1 MLARTYKNITY
12 CTCGK
17 ALQALSACVVLMCAS
32 CASDTIVKEIEETD
46 QNGTDPMKFTC
57 QVTDD
62 VPQSGSTRASSP
74 LTSDFMVST
83 YKSYAESTQQ
93 TVMDRYTVKYFTT
106 GTAWD
111 GTSRPYWDYTKVS
124 GQIQRYW
131 DYSLFPYRFH
141 AIAPCPPN
149 KSDFT
154 LSSTEVKI
162 PDDYSSQKCTDGS
175 VSPADN
181 VAEPYLLSQ
190 VLRAADGKDTDILA
204 QDPSHPEIN
213 TSSSTLNREVQMP
226 FHHLNSKVRFAVYC
240 LSPWVT
246 ANYLYV
252 KDLKVT
258 VSSADFV
265 TSASGFETTCTESS
279 NWRPSSS
286 PYGFTGLTKDG
297 THPVLL
303 SYTGVDSNGD
313 PLQDNDLRE
322 NQTQKTANF
331 LQCKDGIMQIPQ
343 DGVKMTVSLKLLK
356 ADQTDYKT
364 LADIPIKLDD
374 NTDVFNWEPG
384 YIYTYYL
391 VIGGIP
397 DKLEIEFTC
406 TLTPWDDI
414 SGSLSTDLEQ

>member
-1 MLARTYKNITY
+1 MLARTYKNKTY
-12 CTCGK
+12 CTYGK
-17 ALQALSACVVLMCAS
+17 ALQALSACVMLMCAS

-46 QNGTDPMKFTC
+46 QNGTDPLKFTC
-57 QVTDD
+57 QITDD

-93 TVMDRYTVKYFTT
+93 TVMDRYTVEYFTT

-141 AIAPCPPN
+141 AIAPCPDN
-149 KSDFT
+149 KSAVT
-154 LSSTEVKI
+154 LTDKEVKL
-162 PDDYSSQKCTDGS
+162 DKGYSYQTVTDGA
-175 VSPADN
+175 VSPKND
-181 VAEPYLLSQ
+181 VAEPYLLAQVNRSQ
-190 VLRAADGKDTDILA
+190 DGTDTDLLA
-204 QDPSHPEIN
+204 QDEEHRQIN
-213 TSSSTLNREVQMP
+213 TGSSSLNREVRMP

-252 KDLKVT
+252 QDLTVT

-331 LQCKDGIMQIPQ
+331 LRCKDGIMQIPQ
-343 DGVKMTVSLKLLK
+343 DEVKMTVSLKLLK
-356 ADQTDYKT
+356 ANQTDYKP

-374 NTDVFNWEPG
+374 NTDVFKWEPG

-391 VIGGIP
+391 VIGGIT

-406 TLTPWDDI
+406 TLTPWEDI
-414 SGSLSTDLEQ
+414 TGSLSTDLEQ

>member
-46 QNGTDPMKFTC
+46 PNGTDPLKFTC
-57 QVTDD
+57 QITDD
-62 VPQSGSTRASSP
+62 VPKSGSTRASSP

-93 TVMDRYTVKYFTT
+93 TVMDRYTVEYKTS

-111 GTSRPYWDYTKVS
+111 GNVRPYWDYTQVS

-131 DYSLFPYRFH
+131 DFSNFPYRFH
-141 AIAPCPPN
+141 AVAPCPAD
-149 KSDFT
+149 KSAVKLTDK
-154 LSSTEVKI
+154 EVRLDKG
-162 PDDYSSQKCTDGS
+162 YSYQTVTDGAI
-175 VSPADN
+175 SPTNAD
-181 VAEPYLLSQ
+181 AEPYLLAQVNRSQ
-190 VLRAADGKDTDILA
+190 DGTDTDLLA
-204 QDPSHPEIN
+204 QDEEHRQIN
-213 TSSSTLNREVQMP
+213 TGSLSLNREVQMP

-252 KDLKVT
+252 QDLTVT

-279 NWRPSSS
+279 SWRPDVS
-286 PYGFTGLTKDG
+286 PFGFTGLTKAASSS
-297 THPVLL
+297 TLL
-303 SYTGVDSNGD
+303 SYSGMSNGT

-343 DGVKMTVSLKLLK
+343 NGVKMTVSLKLLK
-356 ADQTDYKT
+356 ADKSDYKT
-364 LADIPIKLDD
+364 LTDVPIKLDD
-374 NTDVFNWEPG
+374 TDVFSWKPG

>member
-1 MLARTYKNITY
+1 MLARTYKNKTY

-46 QNGTDPMKFTC
+46 PNGTDPLKFTC
-57 QVTDD
+57 QITDD

-74 LTSDFMVST
+74 LTSGFMVST

-93 TVMDRYTVKYFTT
+93 TVMDRYTVEYFTT

-141 AIAPCPPN
+141 AIAPCPDN
-149 KSDFT
+149 KSAVKLTDK
-154 LSSTEVKI
+154 EVRLDKG
-162 PDDYSSQKCTDGS
+162 YSYQTVTDGV
-175 VSPADN
+175 VSPSNAD
-181 VAEPYLLSQ
+181 AEPYMLAQ
-190 VLRAADGKDTDILA
+190 VHRAADGTDTDILA
-204 QDPSHPEIN
+204 QDDEHRNIN
-213 TSSSTLNREVQMP
+213 TSSTSLNREVRMP

-252 KDLKVT
+252 EDLTVK
-258 VSSADFV
+258 VSSSNFV
-265 TSASGFETTCTESS
+265 ISATGFASSCTATNS
-279 NWRPSSS
+279 WRPST
-286 PYGFTGLTKDG
+286 PPFGFTGLTKANDS
-297 THPVLL
+297 PVLL
-303 SYTGVDSNGD
+303 SYLGTANGN
-313 PLQDNDLRE
+313 PLDDNDLRE
-322 NQTQKTANF
+322 NQTQQTANF
-331 LQCKDGIMQIPQ
+331 LQCRNGIMQIPQ
-343 DGVKMTVSLKLLK
+343 EGVEMKVSLTLYDSSHTQYKSL
-356 ADQTDYKT
+356 TDV
-364 LADIPIKLDD
+364 PVKLDD
-374 NTDVFNWEPG
+374 NSVFKWEPG

>member
-1 MLARTYKNITY
+1 MLARTYKNKTY

-32 CASDTIVKEIEETD
+32 CASDTVIKEIEEIDT
-46 QNGTDPMKFTC
+46 NGTDPMKFTC

-62 VPQSGSTRASSP
+62 VQQSGSTRASKP
-74 LTSDFMVST
+74 LTSGFMVST

-93 TVMDRYTVKYFTT
+93 TVMDRYTVEYFTT

-131 DYSLFPYRFH
+131 DYSHYPYRFH

-162 PDDYSSQKCTDGS
+162 PARYSSQNCTDGS
-175 VSPADN
+175 VTPADN

-190 VLRAADGKDTDILA
+190 VHRAADGKDTDILA

-226 FHHLNSKVRFAVYC
+226 FHHLNSKVRFAVYS
-240 LSPWVT
+240 LSPWVS
-246 ANYLYV
+246 ANSLYV
-252 KDLKVT
+252 KDLTVK
-258 VSSADFV
+258 VSSTNFV
-265 TSASGFETTCTESS
+265 TSASGFQATCDGTS

-286 PYGFTGLTKDG
+286 PYGFTGLTKDD

-313 PLQDNDLRE
+313 PLPDNNLSE
-322 NQTQKTANF
+322 NQTQRTANF
-331 LQCKDGIMQIPQ
+331 LQCPNGMMQLPQ
-343 DGVKMTVSLKLLK
+343 DGVEMKVSLKLIK
-356 ADQTDYKT
+356 PDQTVYQELTDVS
-364 LADIPIKLDD
+364 IKLDGESKFD
-374 NTDVFNWEPG
+374 WNSG

-391 VIGGIP
+391 VISGIA
-397 DKLEIEFTC
+397 DKLSIDFTC
-406 TLTPWDDI
+406 TLTPWEDI
-414 SGSLSTDLEQ
+414 TGSLSTDLEQ

>member
-1 MLARTYKNITY
+1 MYIRTYIYNVIGIF
-12 CTCGK
+12 GK
-17 ALQALSACVVLMCAS
+17 AILALSACAVMCA
-32 CASDTIVKEIEETD
+32 CATDTIVKEEDDDTPESF
-46 QNGTDPMKFTC
+46 DPMNFTC
-57 QVTDD
+57 QIQDD
-62 VPQSGSTRASSP
+62 VPTTATRATA
-74 LTSDFMVST
+74 LTTGFMVST
-83 YKSYAESTQQ
+83 YKSYAVSDKQQ
-93 TVMDRYTVKYFTT
+93 TVMDRYTVEYKTS

-111 GTSRPYWDYTKVS
+111 GNVRPYWDYTQVS

-131 DYSLFPYRFH
+131 DFSNFPYRFH
-141 AIAPCPPN
+141 AVAPCPAD
-149 KSDFT
+149 KSAVKLTDK
-154 LSSTEVKI
+154 EVRLDKG
-162 PDDYSSQKCTDGS
+162 YSYQTVTDGV
-175 VSPADN
+175 VSPSNAD
-181 VAEPYLLSQ
+181 AEPYMLAQ
-190 VLRAADGKDTDILA
+190 VHRAADGVDTDILA
-204 QDPSHPEIN
+204 QDDQHRNIN
-213 TSSSTLNREVQMP
+213 TSSTSLNREVKMP

-252 KDLKVT
+252 KDLTVNVT
-258 VSSADFV
+258 SSDFV
-265 TSASGFETTCTESS
+265 TSASGFEATCTESS
-279 NWRPSSS
+279 SWRPDVS
-286 PYGFTGLTKDG
+286 PFGFTGLTKAASSS
-297 THPVLL
+297 TLL
-303 SYTGVDSNGD
+303 SYSGMSNGT

-374 NTDVFNWEPG
+374 TDVFDWKPG

>member
-1 MLARTYKNITY
+1 MNARSYIYNVISMF
-12 CTCGK
+12 GK
-17 ALQALSACVVLMCAS
+17 AVWALSACAVMCA
-32 CASDTIVKEIEETD
+32 CATDTIVKEEDDDTPESF
-46 QNGTDPMKFTC
+46 DPMSFTC
-57 QVTDD
+57 QIQDD
-62 VPQSGSTRASSP
+62 VPTTATRATA
-74 LTSDFMVST
+74 LTTGFMVST
-83 YKSYAESTQQ
+83 YKSYALTGKQQ
-93 TVMDRYTVKYFTT
+93 TVMDRYTVEYKTT

-111 GTSRPYWDYTKVS
+111 GNVRPYWDYTQVS

-131 DYSLFPYRFH
+131 DFSNFPYRFH
-141 AIAPCPPN
+141 AVAPCPDN
-149 KSDFT
+149 KSAVT
-154 LSSTEVKI
+154 LTDTEVKL
-162 PDDYSSQKCTDGS
+162 DKGYSCQTVTDGV
-175 VSPADN
+175 VSPSNA
-181 VAEPYLLSQ
+181 VAEPYMLAQ
-190 VLRAADGKDTDILA
+190 VHRAADGADTDILA
-204 QDPSHPEIN
+204 QDDEHRNIN
-213 TSSSTLNREVQMP
+213 TSSTSLNREVKMP

-252 KDLKVT
+252 KDLTVK
-258 VSSADFV
+258 VSSSDFI
-265 TSASGFETTCTESS
+265 TSASGFNSTCTESS
-279 NWRPSSS
+279 SWRPDVS
-286 PYGFTGLTKDG
+286 PFGFTGLTKAASSS
-297 THPVLL
+297 TLL
-303 SYTGVDSNGD
+303 SYSGMSNGT

-374 NTDVFNWEPG
+374 NTYVFNWESG

-391 VIGGIP
+391 IIGGIP

>member
-17 ALQALSACVVLMCAS
+17 ALQALSACVMLMCAS

-46 QNGTDPMKFTC
+46 PNGTDPLKFTC
-57 QVTDD
+57 QIQDD
-62 VPQSGSTRASSP
+62 VPTTATRATALS
-74 LTSDFMVST
+74 TGFIVST
-83 YKSYAESTQQ
+83 YKSYAVSDKQQ
-93 TVMDRYTVKYFTT
+93 TVMDRYTVEYKTS

-111 GTSRPYWDYTKVS
+111 GNVRPYWDYTQVS

-131 DYSLFPYRFH
+131 DFSNFPYRFH
-141 AIAPCPPN
+141 AVAPCPDN
-149 KSDFT
+149 KSAVT
-154 LSSTEVKI
+154 LTDTEVKL
-162 PDDYSSQKCTDGS
+162 DKGYSCQTVTDGV
-175 VSPADN
+175 VSPSNA
-181 VAEPYLLSQ
+181 VAEPYMLAQ
-190 VLRAADGKDTDILA
+190 VHRAADGADTDILA
-204 QDPSHPEIN
+204 QDDEHRNIN
-213 TSSSTLNREVQMP
+213 TSSTSLNREVKMP

-252 KDLKVT
+252 KDLTVK
-258 VSSADFV
+258 VSSSDFI
-265 TSASGFETTCTESS
+265 TSASGFNSTCTESS
-279 NWRPSSS
+279 SWRPDVS
-286 PYGFTGLTKDG
+286 PFGFTGLTKAASSP
-297 THPVLL
+297 TLL
-303 SYTGVDSNGD
+303 RYSGMSNGT

-374 NTDVFNWEPG
+374 NTDVFNWKPG

-406 TLTPWDDI
+406 TLTPWEDI
-414 SGSLSTDLEQ
+414 TGSLSTDLEQ

>member
-1 MLARTYKNITY
+1 MYIRTYIYNVIGIF
-12 CTCGK
+12 GK
-17 ALQALSACVVLMCAS
+17 AILALSACAVMCA
-32 CASDTIVKEIEETD
+32 CATDTIVKEEDDDTPESF
-46 QNGTDPMKFTC
+46 DPMNFTC
-57 QVTDD
+57 QIQDD
-62 VPQSGSTRASSP
+62 VPTTATRATA
-74 LTSDFMVST
+74 LTTGFMVST
-83 YKSYAESTQQ
+83 YKSYALTDKQQ
-93 TVMDRYTVKYFTT
+93 TVMDRYTVEYKTS

-111 GTSRPYWDYTKVS
+111 GNVRPYWDYTQVS

-131 DYSLFPYRFH
+131 DFSNFPYRFH
-141 AIAPCPPN
+141 AVAPCPAD
-149 KSDFT
+149 KSAVKLTDK
-154 LSSTEVKI
+154 EVRLDKG
-162 PDDYSSQKCTDGS
+162 YSYQTVTDGAI
-175 VSPADN
+175 SPTNAD
-181 VAEPYLLSQ
+181 AEPYLLAQVNRSQ
-190 VLRAADGKDTDILA
+190 DGTDTDLLA
-204 QDPSHPEIN
+204 QDEEHRQIN
-213 TSSSTLNREVQMP
+213 TGSLSLNREVQMP

-252 KDLKVT
+252 QDLTVT

-279 NWRPSSS
+279 SWRPDVS
-286 PYGFTGLTKDG
+286 PFGFTGLTKAASSS
-297 THPVLL
+297 TLL
-303 SYTGVDSNGD
+303 SYSGMSNGT

-343 DGVKMTVSLKLLK
+343 NGVKMTVSLKLLK
-356 ADQTDYKT
+356 ADKSDYKT
-364 LADIPIKLDD
+364 LTDVPIKLDD
-374 NTDVFNWEPG
+374 TDVFSWKPG

>member
-1 MLARTYKNITY
+1 MNARTYIYNVIGMF
-12 CTCGK
+12 GK
-17 ALQALSACVVLMCAS
+17 AVWALSACAVMCA
-32 CASDTIVKEIEETD
+32 CATDTIVKEEDDDTPESF
-46 QNGTDPMKFTC
+46 DPMSFTC
-57 QVTDD
+57 QIQDD
-62 VPQSGSTRASSP
+62 VPTTATRATA
-74 LTSDFMVST
+74 LTTGFMVST
-83 YKSYAESTQQ
+83 YKSYALTGKQQ
-93 TVMDRYTVKYFTT
+93 TVMDQYTVEYFTT

-111 GTSRPYWDYTKVS
+111 GNVRPYWDYTQVS

-131 DYSLFPYRFH
+131 DFSNFPYRFH
-141 AIAPCPPN
+141 AVAPCPPN

-162 PDDYSSQKCTDGS
+162 PARYSYQTCTDGS
-175 VSPADN
+175 VTPANN

-190 VLRAADGKDTDILA
+190 VHRAADGKDTDILA

-213 TSSSTLNREVQMP
+213 TSSSTLNREVKMP

-252 KDLKVT
+252 KDLTVK
-258 VSSADFV
+258 VSSSDFV
-265 TSASGFETTCTESS
+265 TSASGFNSTCTESS
-279 NWRPSSS
+279 SWRPDVS
-286 PYGFTGLTKDG
+286 PFGFTGLNKAASPPT
-297 THPVLL
+297 LL
-303 SYTGVDSNGD
+303 SYSGMSNGT
-313 PLQDNDLRE
+313 PLHDNDLRE

-331 LQCKDGIMQIPQ
+331 LQCRNGIMQIPQ
-343 DGVKMTVSLKLLK
+343 EGVEMKVSLTLYDSSHTKYKSL
-356 ADQTDYKT
+356 TDV
-364 LADIPIKLDD
+364 PIKLDD
-374 NTDVFNWEPG
+374 ISVFKWEPG

>member
-1 MLARTYKNITY
+1 MYIRTYIYNVIGIF
-12 CTCGK
+12 GK
-17 ALQALSACVVLMCAS
+17 AILALSACAVMCA
-32 CASDTIVKEIEETD
+32 CATDTIVKEEDDDTPESF
-46 QNGTDPMKFTC
+46 DPMNFTC
-57 QVTDD
+57 QIQDD
-62 VPQSGSTRASSP
+62 VPTTATRATA
-74 LTSDFMVST
+74 LTTGFMVST
-83 YKSYAESTQQ
+83 YKSYALTDKQQ
-93 TVMDRYTVKYFTT
+93 TVMDRYTVEYKTS

-111 GTSRPYWDYTKVS
+111 GNVRPYWDYTQVS

-131 DYSLFPYRFH
+131 DFSNFPYRFH
-141 AIAPCPPN
+141 AVAPCPAD
-149 KSDFT
+149 KSAVKLTDK
-154 LSSTEVKI
+154 EVRLDKG
-162 PDDYSSQKCTDGS
+162 YSYQTVTDGV
-175 VSPADN
+175 VSPSNAD
-181 VAEPYLLSQ
+181 AEPYMLAQ
-190 VLRAADGKDTDILA
+190 VHRAADGVDTDILA
-204 QDPSHPEIN
+204 QDDQHRNIN
-213 TSSSTLNREVQMP
+213 TSSTSLNREVKMP

-252 KDLKVT
+252 KDLTVNVT
-258 VSSADFV
+258 SSDFV
-265 TSASGFETTCTESS
+265 TSASGFEATCTESS
-279 NWRPSSS
+279 SWRPDVS
-286 PYGFTGLTKDG
+286 PFGFTGLTKAASSS
-297 THPVLL
+297 TLL
-303 SYTGVDSNGD
+303 SYSGMSNGT

-356 ADQTDYKT
+356 ANHNDYKI

-374 NTDVFNWEPG
+374 NTDVFNWKPG

-406 TLTPWDDI
+406 TLTPWEDI

>member
-1 MLARTYKNITY
+1 MYIRTYIYNVIGIF
-12 CTCGK
+12 GK
-17 ALQALSACVVLMCAS
+17 AILALSACAVMCA
-32 CASDTIVKEIEETD
+32 CATDTIVKEEDDDTPESF
-46 QNGTDPMKFTC
+46 DPMNFTC
-57 QVTDD
+57 QIQDD
-62 VPQSGSTRASSP
+62 VPTTATRATA
-74 LTSDFMVST
+74 LTTGFMVST
-83 YKSYAESTQQ
+83 YKSYALTDKQQ
-93 TVMDRYTVKYFTT
+93 TVMDRYTVEYKTS

-111 GTSRPYWDYTKVS
+111 GNVRPYWDYTQVS

-131 DYSLFPYRFH
+131 DFSNFPYRFH
-141 AIAPCPPN
+141 AVAPCPAD
-149 KSDFT
+149 KSAVKLTDK
-154 LSSTEVKI
+154 EVRLDKG
-162 PDDYSSQKCTDGS
+162 YSYQTVTDGAI
-175 VSPADN
+175 SPTNAD
-181 VAEPYLLSQ
+181 AEPYLLAQVNRSQ
-190 VLRAADGKDTDILA
+190 DGTDTDLLA
-204 QDPSHPEIN
+204 QDEEHRQIN
-213 TSSSTLNREVQMP
+213 TGSLSLNREVQMP

-252 KDLKVT
+252 QDLTVT

-279 NWRPSSS
+279 SWRPDVS
-286 PYGFTGLTKDG
+286 PFGFTGLTKAASSS
-297 THPVLL
+297 TLL
-303 SYTGVDSNGD
+303 SYSGMSNGT

-343 DGVKMTVSLKLLK
+343 NGVKMTVSLKLLK
-356 ADQTDYKT
+356 ADKSDYKT
-364 LADIPIKLDD
+364 LTDVPIKLDD
-374 NTDVFNWEPG
+374 TDVFNWEPG

>member
-1 MLARTYKNITY
+1 MLARTYKNKTY

-62 VPQSGSTRASSP
+62 VQQSGSTRASSP

-93 TVMDRYTVKYFTT
+93 TVMDRYTVEYFTT

-162 PDDYSSQKCTDGS
+162 PDVYSS
-175 VSPADN
+175 
-181 VAEPYLLSQ
+181 
-190 VLRAADGKDTDILA
+190 
-204 QDPSHPEIN
+204 
-213 TSSSTLNREVQMP
+213 
-226 FHHLNSKVRFAVYC
+226 
-240 LSPWVT
+240 
-246 ANYLYV
+246 
-252 KDLKVT
+252 
-258 VSSADFV
+258 
-265 TSASGFETTCTESS
+265 
-279 NWRPSSS
+279 
-286 PYGFTGLTKDG
+286 
-297 THPVLL
+297 
-303 SYTGVDSNGD
+303 
-313 PLQDNDLRE
+313 
-322 NQTQKTANF
+322 
-331 LQCKDGIMQIPQ
+331 
-343 DGVKMTVSLKLLK
+343 
-356 ADQTDYKT
+356 
-364 LADIPIKLDD
+364 
-374 NTDVFNWEPG
+374 
-384 YIYTYYL
+384 
-391 VIGGIP
+391 
-397 DKLEIEFTC
+397 
-406 TLTPWDDI
+406 
-414 SGSLSTDLEQ
+414 

>member
-46 QNGTDPMKFTC
+46 PNGTDPLKFTC

-62 VPQSGSTRASSP
+62 VQQSGSTRASSP

-93 TVMDRYTVKYFTT
+93 TVMDRYTVEYFTT

-111 GTSRPYWDYTKVS
+111 GTFRPYWDYTKVS

-162 PDDYSSQKCTDGS
+162 PDDYSSQKCTNGR
-175 VSPADN
+175 VTPADN

-190 VLRAADGKDTDILA
+190 VHRAADGKDTDILA

-252 KDLKVT
+252 KDLTVNVT
-258 VSSADFV
+258 SSDFV
-265 TSASGFETTCTESS
+265 TSASGFEATCTESS

-331 LQCKDGIMQIPQ
+331 LRCKDGIMQIPQ
-343 DGVKMTVSLKLLK
+343 DGVKMIISLKLLK
-356 ADQTDYKT
+356 ADKT
-364 LADIPIKLDD
+364 HYMTLVDIPIKLDD

-397 DKLEIEFTC
+397 NKLEIEFTC
-406 TLTPWDDI
+406 TLTPWEDI
-414 SGSLSTDLEQ
+414 TGSLSTDLEQ

>member
-1 MLARTYKNITY
+1 MNARSYIYNVISMF
-12 CTCGK
+12 GK
-17 ALQALSACVVLMCAS
+17 AVWALSACAVMCA
-32 CASDTIVKEIEETD
+32 CATDTIVKEEDDDTPESF
-46 QNGTDPMKFTC
+46 DPMSFTC
-57 QVTDD
+57 QIQDD
-62 VPQSGSTRASSP
+62 VPTTATRATALS
-74 LTSDFMVST
+74 TGFIVST
-83 YKSYAESTQQ
+83 YKSYAVSDKQQ
-93 TVMDRYTVKYFTT
+93 TVMDRYTVEYKTS

-111 GTSRPYWDYTKVS
+111 GNVRPYWDYTQVS

-131 DYSLFPYRFH
+131 DYSHYPYRFH

-162 PDDYSSQKCTDGS
+162 PDDYSSQKCTNGR
-175 VSPADN
+175 VTPEDN

-190 VLRAADGKDTDILA
+190 VHRAADGKDTDILA

-226 FHHLNSKVRFAVYC
+226 FHHLNSKVRFAVYS
-240 LSPWVT
+240 LSPWVS
-246 ANYLYV
+246 ANSLYV
-252 KDLKVT
+252 KDLTVK
-258 VSSADFV
+258 VSSTNFV
-265 TSASGFETTCTESS
+265 TSASGFQATCDGTS

-313 PLQDNDLRE
+313 LLPDNNLSE
-322 NQTQKTANF
+322 NQTQRTANF
-331 LQCKDGIMQIPQ
+331 LQCPKGMMQLPQ
-343 DGVKMTVSLKLLK
+343 DGVEMKVSLKLIKPNQKTVYQEL
-356 ADQTDYKT
+356 TDVS
-364 LADIPIKLDD
+364 IKLDGESKFD
-374 NTDVFNWEPG
+374 WKPG

-397 DKLEIEFTC
+397 NKLEIEFTC
-406 TLTPWDDI
+406 TLTPWEDI
-414 SGSLSTDLEQ
+414 TGSLSTDLEQ

>member
-46 QNGTDPMKFTC
+46 PNGTDPMKFTC

-62 VPQSGSTRASSP
+62 VQQSGSTRASSP

-93 TVMDRYTVKYFTT
+93 TVMDRYTVEYFTK

-111 GTSRPYWDYTKVS
+111 GTFRPYWDYTKVS

-141 AIAPCPPN
+141 AIAPCPDN
-149 KSDFT
+149 KSAVT
-154 LSSTEVKI
+154 LTDKEVKL
-162 PDDYSSQKCTDGS
+162 DKGYSYQTVTDGA
-175 VSPADN
+175 VSPTNAD
-181 VAEPYLLSQ
+181 AEPYLLAQVNRSQ
-190 VLRAADGKDTDILA
+190 DGTDTDLLA
-204 QDPSHPEIN
+204 QDEEHRQIN
-213 TSSSTLNREVQMP
+213 TGSSSLNREVRMP

-252 KDLKVT
+252 QDLTVT

-279 NWRPSSS
+279 NWRPDVSPFGFKDLIKSTSS
-286 PYGFTGLTKDG
+286 PT
-297 THPVLL
+297 LL
-303 SYTGVDSNGD
+303 RYSGMSNGT

-374 NTDVFNWEPG
+374 NTDVFNWKPG

-391 VIGGIP
+391 VIGGIL

-406 TLTPWDDI
+406 TLTPWEDI
-414 SGSLSTDLEQ
+414 TGSLSTDLEQ